1 MEERSDSR
9 VRLGSPF
16 RLRKRSLADTRSAA
30 QHRPSFAFTTD
41 SAIKEVPDADVSAL
55 EVRPSDPE
63 DSDSWLEVSPDEL
76 DGLMMKV
83 SGQAPK
89 SDAEQAG
96 DQHRQRQAEL
106 GEEHGKA
113 LGDLA
118 KKVQEFVGGEGD
130 IQGARFA
137 E

>member
-1 MEERSDSR
+1 M
-9 VRLGSPF
+9 
-16 RLRKRSLADTRSAA
+16 
-30 QHRPSFAFTTD
+30 TD
-41 SAIKEVPDADVSAL
+41 STINEVSHADVSTL
-55 EVRPSDPE
+55 EIRPSDTE

-89 SDAEQAG
+89 SNAEQAG
-96 DQHRQRQAEL
+96 DHQGQRQAEL

-137 E
+137 EWVESRIVWMFQPLPLRCGALSSW

>member
-1 MEERSDSR
+1 M
-9 VRLGSPF
+9 
-16 RLRKRSLADTRSAA
+16 
-30 QHRPSFAFTTD
+30 TD
-41 SAIKEVPDADVSAL
+41 STINEVSHADVSTL
-55 EVRPSDPE
+55 EIRPSDTE

-89 SDAEQAG
+89 SNAEQAG
-96 DQHRQRQAEL
+96 DHQGQRQAEL